1 MSDDQLRAEL
11 LKKAKKAKITV
22 SDEWGVEEIE
32 TALGLKA
39 LEDEEA
45 KAAEKPAE
53 AAPEPAPPAGPP
65 AGYVQV
71 RITKHGDGKV
81 FTGDGHATYSVDDM
95 PYFPLD
101 VAQALEARAYAEIR

>member
-22 SDEWGVEEIE
+22 LDEWGVEEIE

-45 KAAEKPAE
+45 KAAEKPV
-53 AAPEPAPPAGPP
+53 EPAPAAPAGPP

-71 RITKHGDGKV
+71 RITKHGDGEV
-81 FTGDGHATYSVDDM
+81 FTGAPDNATYSVDDM

>member
-1 MSDDQLRAEL
+1 MSDEQLRAEL
-11 LKKAKKAKITV
+11 LKKAKRAKINV
-22 SDEWGVEEIE
+22 PDEWGVEEIE

-53 AAPEPAPPAGPP
+53 AAPVPAAAPSAP

-71 RITKHGDGKV
+71 RITKHGHGKV

-95 PYFPLD
+95 PYFPAD
-101 VAQALEARAYAEIR
+101 VAKALEDRAYAEIR